1 MAREEGRTAA
11 AERPRESG
19 AAGRQLN
26 IDTILRDLNWQ
37 PEDTGAKRIALLVDE
52 KAGAEKIMEA
62 FAFATRLRDQGNTVT
77 VQPLKKNAKF
87 QVETLEKNGYT
98 AIRKIYA
105 DTLLEDGI

>member
-1 MAREEGRTAA
+1 MHILKHCRLTVCCLALAA
-11 AERPRESG
+11 FSCG
-19 AAGRQLN
+19 AA
-26 IDTILRDLNWQ
+26 
-37 PEDTGAKRIALLVDE
+37 PMVKVE